1 VFHVIVIILTAL
13 LTILSWFLVQS
24 APRVLSMVLP
34 RTLTFAIGT
43 LFFVLALFSA
53 FTAAYILRDPTGML
67 HSFVQVFVG
76 LWFMLA
82 TSSGMR
88 GSHEDDQMLRRLF
101 LMIGILMAVIIASLY
116 VPNHQALASLNL
128 LLVAGG
134 FWVTTNYLR
143 LIDRGR

>member
-1 VFHVIVIILTAL
+1 VFLVIVVILAAAL
-13 LTILSWFLVQS
+13 AVLGWFLVQS

-34 RTLTFAIGT
+34 RTLTFAIGV
-43 LFFVLALFSA
+43 FFFILSLLSA
-53 FTAAYILRDPTGML
+53 FIAAYVLREPETML

-82 TSSGMR
+82 TTSGMR
-88 GSHEDDQMLRRLF
+88 GSREDDQFLYRVF
-101 LMIGILMAVIIASLY
+101 LMVSILMGVIIASLY
-116 VPNHQALASLNL
+116 APNNQALAALQ
-128 LLVAGG
+128 LVLIAAG